1 MDKNIIKN
9 AMESGVPLPEMSET
23 AALTLLNNRV
33 MEVYVKN
40 GLHRQMSQ
48 ERFNEEVKFCSS
60 ALYRDILSDKIY
72 ARLRDVEIGYIFSEG
87 LKGRLGADKDIVVT
101 YKSLLRWIE
110 GYVRHQEYKEAR
122 RLYLEERRP
131 VTLEIKRREWT
142 DDDYGRLVRDAYA
155 DYADYRRRTDGA
167 RYQTPPKAS
176 QAKTVGEVFGLNE
189 GSPASLADFGRL
201 RISWLVSKGYARD
214 GEKLGDVF
222 ARVYANGGNFVRVV

>member
-40 GLHRQMSQ
+40 GLHRQMTQ
-48 ERFNEEVKFCSS
+48 ERFDEEVKFCASS
-60 ALYRDILSDKIY
+60 LYRDILSDKSY
-72 ARLRDVEIGYIFSEG
+72 ARLRDVEIGYMFTEG
-87 LKGRLGADKDIVVT
+87 LKGRLGSDKDIVVT

-131 VTLEIKRREWT
+131 VTLAIKRREWT
-142 DDDYGRLVRDAYA
+142 DEDSRRLVEDAYA
-155 DYADYRRRTDGA
+155 DYADYRRRKYVT
-167 RYQTPPKAS
+167 RYPAPPKTG
-176 QAKTVGEVFGLNE
+176 QVKTVGEALGLNE

-201 RISWLVSKGYARD
+201 RILWLMSKGYARD
-214 GEKLGDVF
+214 GEKLVDVF
-222 ARVYANGGNFVRVV
+222 ARAYANGGNFVSVV